1 MALYKEYNCAV
12 CKNISNQKS
21 HHDSHLK
28 TEKHKKEIKILKLE
42 LAALSKEDILEKYG
56 STNINEIVN
65 KLETYESE
73 INEDYID
80 ITLSNNDTL
89 RDKIHDIHNFLRN
102 SGVGYGMTALK
113 IFNIF
118 YGLKKL
124 EMNNNFKKT
133 GLGEC
138 CRFSNIYNS
147 FNTIDIS
154 KIEKAYEMFISKTVN
169 EELYNSEKLDFL
181 FYLIPDSIKG
191 ETIKRLVILIDELC
205 NMENKLNVQLSG
217 KIYEYFIGR
226 DESAISELGAYFTD
240 RHITRYIYNNLL
252 KPELDEND
260 DVYSMIDMFG
270 GSGGF
275 TIGYI
280 DYLIQN
286 YNNINWK
293 TQIKKVNH
301 YDMNEDVI
309 KSAMLEFYC
318 LTGEFSDKE
327 NMKCVN
333 SFQYDFGTK
342 KYRYIITN
350 PPYGGDKNKKS
361 ENVQN
366 LELIKKEID
375 GYFKEKYK
383 IRNMK
388 EISKIKNKL
397 SDEEKTTIK
406 QYDSISIKLK
416 HVDSEKNNKNVNL
429 GTSHDIYKEYAEKY
443 GLSGSDKEAVS
454 LIMMMALLE
463 ENGTAIGVLK
473 EGMFFDRK
481 YSLLRKCLV
490 ENFNVKK
497 IVSVPA
503 DQFENTATKTSII
516 MFENTEEKTSK
527 IDFYNLI
534 IEKDEKTTA
543 VRNEQG
549 IYKIDTIKNKIT
561 KVYHEEV
568 STGNLNEIVD
578 KNYSFNNKDYNK
590 NEIICGVDYQMV
602 KLGDICKYLTKS
614 KRNASYG
621 KQTGKYKFYTSSN
634 NIKRCDEADYDDEC
648 IIIGTGGNSCI
659 HYNKDMF
666 SCSGDTLLL
675 HFENLNAKYI
685 YYTLLSNWALLTDN
699 MHGSIIKHVTK
710 EMLSNF
716 KIPLAKS
723 KDKIQYWINKIS
735 KPYDEK
741 NIKLKEIKK
750 LEKSINNKI
759 DQIINEEECEE
770 VKLDDICDINLGTRI
785 TKNNNSISETVE
797 KYPVYGGGDIT
808 FYTKSSNRSKN
819 TLIISR
825 YALSKV
831 CVRLI
836 SDEFYLNDS
845 GMSITCK
852 DNLYQSYINYY
863 LLTDKMQDN
872 IYNNCTSGSIQ
883 KNINMNIFKN
893 IKFKIPKNK
902 EMIKALEVNI
912 REIENL
918 YDEMKVSEN
927 IYNQYI
933 KDLGEDAIPLTINYD
948 NILIDD
954 SDNEIKNKVT
964 KSSKRKSN
972 KKKIKTMIVN
982 I

>member
-21 HHDSHLK
+21 HHESHLK

-42 LAALSKEDILEKYG
+42 LKALSKEEILEKYN

-133 GLGEC
+133 GLDEC

-169 EELYNSEKLDFL
+169 KELYNNENLDFL

-191 ETIKRLVILIDELC
+191 ETIKRLVILIEELC
-205 NMENKLNVQLSG
+205 NMESKLNVQLSG

-240 RHITRYIYNNLL
+240 RHITRYVYENLL

-260 DVYSMIDMFG
+260 DVYSMVDMFG

-280 DYLIQN
+280 DYLTQK

-318 LTGEFSDKE
+318 LTGEFPDKE

-333 SFQYDFGTK
+333 SFQYNFGSK
-342 KYRYIITN
+342 KYRYIVTN

-366 LELIKKEID
+366 LELIKKEIE
-375 GYFKEKYK
+375 GFFKEKYK

-388 EISKIKNKL
+388 EISKFRNKL
-397 SDEEKTTIK
+397 SDDEKTTIK
-406 QYDSISIKLK
+406 QYDTISMKLK
-416 HVDSEKNNKNVNL
+416 HIDSEKNDKNVNL

-463 ENGTAIGVLK
+463 ENGTAVGVLK
-473 EGMFFDRK
+473 EGIYFDRK

-497 IVSVPA
+497 IVSIPA
-503 DQFENTATKTSII
+503 DQFENTTTKTSII

-543 VRNEQG
+543 VKNEYG
-549 IYKIDTIKNKIT
+549 IYKIETIKNKIT

-568 STGNLNEIVD
+568 STGSLNDIVD
-578 KNYSFNNKDYNK
+578 KKYSFNSKDYNK
-590 NEIICGVDYQMV
+590 KEIICGVDYDLV
-602 KLGDICKYLTKS
+602 KLGDIVEINRGTRFNKTDNLVKNGKYPVYGAGNILGYSNDFNRDGFNCIICRVGGTNSKNCSKIIIDKFYLTD
-614 KRNASYG
+614 ASF
-621 KQTGKYKFYTSSN
+621 TIDTN
-634 NIKRCDEADYDDEC
+634 NIINKKYISHYLIGNYDDMFKFLSS
-648 IIIGTGGNSCI
+648 GSCQMTI
-659 HYNKDMF
+659 SSK
-666 SCSGDTLLL
+666 TL
-675 HFENLNAKYI
+675 E
-685 YYTLLSNWALLTDN
+685 D
-699 MHGSIIKHVTK
+699 
-710 EMLSNF
+710 F
-716 KIPLAKS
+716 KIPIPKS
-723 KDKIQYWINKIS
+723 KDKIQYWVNKIS
-735 KPYDEK
+735 KPYNEK
-741 NIKLKEIKK
+741 NTKT
-750 LEKSINNKI
+750 EKSKELEIFIQNRI
-759 DQIINEEECEE
+759 DDIIKNEDCIE
-770 VKLDDICDINLGTRI
+770 VKLGDICDFTAGKFKSSDC
-785 TKNNNSISETVE
+785 KNIG
-797 KYPVYGGGDIT
+797 KYP
-808 FYTKSSNRSKN
+808 FYNGKAIQPDGFSNKYCYDSKEY
-819 TLIISR
+819 LI
-825 YALSKV
+825 L
-831 CVRLI
+831 
-836 SDEFYLNDS
+836 
-845 GMSITCK
+845 
-852 DNLYQSYINYY
+852 
-863 LLTDKMQDN
+863 
-872 IYNNCTSGSIQ
+872 
-883 KNINMNIFKN
+883 
-893 IKFKIPKNK
+893 
-902 EMIKALEVNI
+902 
-912 REIENL
+912 
-918 YDEMKVSEN
+918 
-927 IYNQYI
+927 I
-933 KDLGEDAIPLTINYD
+933 KDGGAGPGNYGDQIGLGKVFYQTGKCGFTCHQLV
-948 NILIDD
+948 L
-954 SDNEIKNKVT
+954 EIKEKL
-964 KSSKRKSN
+964 
-972 KKKIKTMIVN
+972 KKIILW